1 MTTESILVAAAF
13 EHPNDAEA
21 AVKDLAAAGFGT
33 GEVSV
38 MYTDKSHLAKEGII
52 EGAAFG
58 GFIGGL
64 VGLFFPPLGMIV
76 AAGPILGS
84 LASAIAGAGTTA
96 IAGAALYGLTNTLV
110 QVGMPKEMADR
121 FGGHVHKGDTLVVVH
136 TARDSSDRARGVLD
150 AHHPR
155 TAETEAPAGTGAVSM
170 PAQSPPAQAG

>member
-1 MTTESILVAAAF
+1 MTSESILVAAAF
-13 EHPNDAEA
+13 EHPADAEA
-21 AVKDLAAAGFGT
+21 AVKDLGAAGFGT
-33 GEVSV
+33 GDVSV

-58 GFIGGL
+58 GLIGGL

-84 LASAIAGAGTTA
+84 LASGIAGAGTTA

-110 QVGMPKEMADR
+110 QVGMPKEMAGR

-136 TARDSSDRARGVLD
+136 TVRDSSDKARGILD
-150 AHHPR
+150 AHKPR
-155 TAETEAPAGTGAVSM
+155 TAETEQPTEAGAVAM
-170 PAQSPPAQAG
+170 PAQSSSAQAG